1 MSKFRENIAH
11 EKERLE
17 QTKEKLEETKDKLE
31 EKLHAERTRKV
42 MNVITAIGLVLVVI
56 GCVVGWRVGLF
67 TDETVL
73 DGFLAKAG
81 PWAPLVFMLI
91 QIIQVVIPIIPGGV
105 SLLAGVLIF
114 LGGASS
120 IIMWGSSLDR

>member
-67 TDETVL
+67 TRR
-73 DGFLAKAG
+73 DGTRRIFGQGG
-81 PWAPLVFMLI
+81 PL
-91 QIIQVVIPIIPGGV
+91 
-105 SLLAGVLIF
+105 
-114 LGGASS
+114 GASGVYAHS
-120 IIMWGSSLDR
+120 DYTGGHSHHTGRG